1 MTRYAIYF
9 TPARTSWWWQQGC
22 RWLGRDPESGV
33 RTDLPPIAGV
43 SSERQ
48 MQLTQHARRYGF
60 HATLKAPFQLA
71 QGFNEMHLMS
81 MAQAFARCQNAIEV
95 RQPTVRAL
103 GAFLALQ
110 PAAAQNDINALAM
123 RCVSY
128 FDVLRALPTVDEL
141 ARRRQAGLSPRQEA
155 LLLRW
160 GYPYTE
166 EAYRFH
172 MTLTD
177 AMFDPASDTASNI
190 GGDTMSAM
198 RAAAQDSFAAAKLPP
213 LMLDGLAIF
222 RESAPGNDFDLI
234 ARMAFSSQTAAPTL
248 PTPGTLFFLVGA
260 SGSGKDTLL
269 RWVAAHL
276 PPSSK
281 LVFARRTITR
291 AADANEDSEA
301 LDVAAFWQA
310 AAAGEFAMLWQA
322 NDLCYAV
329 RRGIEA
335 DLLAGRDVIIN
346 GSREYIPHLRQA
358 YPAAQ
363 VIWIEAGAEQIRRR
377 IVDRRRESGPALL
390 RRLERVTQFS
400 TEGDDALRVCNDGT
414 VDQAGEQLLAILMR
428 TART

>member
-1 MTRYAIYF
+1 
-9 TPARTSWWWQQGC
+9 
-22 RWLGRDPESGV
+22 
-33 RTDLPPIAGV
+33 
-43 SSERQ
+43 

-71 QGFNEMHLMS
+71 AGFNEAHLLS
-81 MAQAFARCQNAIEV
+81 MAQAFARCQSAIEV

-110 PAAAQNDINALAM
+110 PAVAQSDIDALAM

-128 FDVLRALPTVDEL
+128 FDVLRAPPTADEL
-141 ARRRQAGLSPRQEA
+141 ARRRQTALSPRQEA

-177 AMFDPASDTASNI
+177 ALSDEASETLSDTLP
-190 GGDTMSAM
+190 DTGSSTLATMC
-198 RAAAQDSFAAAKLPP
+198 AAAQVNFTAANLPP
-213 LMLDGLAIF
+213 LMLDGLAVF
-222 RESAPGNDFDLI
+222 RETAPGNAFDLI
-234 ARMAFSSQTAAPTL
+234 ARMPFSSQATSAAL
-248 PTPGTLFFLVGA
+248 PAPGTLFFLVGA

-269 RWVAAHL
+269 RWVASHL
-276 PPSSK
+276 PPSSD
-281 LVFARRTITR
+281 LLFARRSITR
-291 AADANEDSEA
+291 PADAHEDSEA
-301 LDVAAFWQA
+301 LEPAAFWQA

-335 DLLAGRDVIIN
+335 DLQAGRDVIIN
-346 GSREYIPHLRQA
+346 GSREYIAQLRQA
-358 YPAAQ
+358 YPAAE

-400 TEGDDALRVCNDGT
+400 VDRDDALRVHNDGT
-414 VDQAGEQLLAILMR
+414 IDQAGEQLLAILTR
-428 TART
+428 TARQ